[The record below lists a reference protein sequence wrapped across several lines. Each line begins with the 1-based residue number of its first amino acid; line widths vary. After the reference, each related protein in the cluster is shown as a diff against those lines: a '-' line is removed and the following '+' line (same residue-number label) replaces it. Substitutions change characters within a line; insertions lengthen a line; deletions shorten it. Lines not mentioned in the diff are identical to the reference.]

1 MNKIFINAG
10 HSIYDVGA
18 VHGNRLE
25 NKQNIIL
32 RDAVLPRLQKYGE
45 VLSVPDSRN
54 LKSSIAWIN
63 NLAIKDDF
71 AFSIH
76 FNNNS
81 DTRVRGTSAYFSSGN
96 DREAE
101 LAGIFARNVS
111 EKLQIPNRGAVVD
124 TFSWVGSL
132 GWLRKLKCDS
142 VLLEVC
148 YFSNPEDMSA
158 YDIEKA
164 AQGIDNALAEI
175 LGRQK
180 ELDSMKKLLS
190 LLQRLLA
197 QLLKLKAL
205 LVNK

>member
-10 HSIYDVGA
+10 HSLYDTGA
-18 VHGNRLE
+18 IHGSQLE
-25 NKQNIIL
+25 NKKNIEL
-32 RDAVLPRLQKYGE
+32 RDAVAPRLLKYGE
-45 VLSVPDSRN
+45 VLLVPDSRN
-54 LKSSIAWIN
+54 LKSSIEWIN
-63 NLAIKDDF
+63 NLATKDDF

-76 FNNNS
+76 FNSNPN
-81 DTRVRGTSAYFSSGN
+81 TRVRGTEAYFSSGN

-101 LAGIFARNVS
+101 LAGVFARNVS
-111 EKLQIPNRGAVVD
+111 EKLQIPNRGAIVD

-148 YFSNPEDMSA
+148 YFSNAEDMSA

-164 AQGIDNALAEI
+164 AQGIDNAVAEI
-175 LGRQK
+175 LDRQK
-180 ELDSMKKLLS
+180 ELDRLKKTLS
-190 LLQRLLA
+190 LLQRLVA